1 MLEVE
6 RILSATNAKVDSEVH
21 AHLSGW
27 MTATAPELMAAEIFL
42 APFVAEDWRDNNDDD
57 DEVLLIL
64 L

>member
-6 RILSATNAKVDSEVH
+6 RILSAMNAKVDSKVR

-27 MTATAPELMAAEIFL
+27 MTATAPELTAAKIFL
-42 APFVAEDWRDNNDDD
+42 APFVAEDWRDDNDND